1 MVIIMVKYLC
11 FECKNGND
19 ECEYPCV
26 YIDPIGE
33 LNNADHIKCY
43 MNNAIWIRERC
54 NCCGHDI

>member
-1 MVIIMVKYLC
+1 MTKYLC

-43 MNNAIWIRERC
+43 LNDAKWIQEKC
-54 NCCGHDI
+54 GCCGHDI